1 MSVSAQR
8 ENLAARVGR
17 WSARHWKKAVFGW
30 LAFVVVAFGIGG
42 MIGTKSLSLTAAGPG
57 ESGDAQRILNNGFQ
71 QPAKELVLVQSA
83 SAVASS
89 AEFRAV
95 VRDVVRRLEAQ
106 PNATNVDSPF
116 ASASGGKVSAD
127 GHSALVEF
135 DIRGK
140 LEDAADKV
148 TPIEATLAK
157 AASANPQF
165 TVAEFGDGSA
175 NKAISDQFGKDLL
188 KAGAL
193 SLPVT
198 LGILLL
204 TFGALV
210 AAGIPLLLALT
221 SVFAALGLLAIPSHV
236 LPMDDAVNAVVLLIG
251 LAVGVDYSMFYL
263 KRAREERAAGRTE
276 CASIEAAAATS
287 GRSVLISGVTVMV
300 AMSAMFISGDATF
313 SSFAAATILVVA
325 VSVIGSL
332 TVLPAVLSKLGDRVN
347 KGKVPGLRSPDQRVG
362 ESRFWSAV
370 IGRVLAAAAPVG
382 RPGGR
387 LAGRNRPAGSPS
399 DTRRRAAR
407 SRTRARS
414 RSSSPTTRSRRHF
427 PVTRPPRRSSS
438 RQAMFARPRSG
449 PQSPT

>member
-1 MSVSAQR
+1 M
-8 ENLAARVGR
+8 
-17 WSARHWKKAVFGW
+17 
-30 LAFVVVAFGIGG
+30 
-42 MIGTKSLSLTAAGPG
+42 
-57 ESGDAQRILNNGFQ
+57 
-71 QPAKELVLVQSA
+71 QSA

-95 VRDVVRRLEAQ
+95 VQDVVRRLEAQ
-106 PNATNVDSPF
+106 PNVTNVDSPF

-135 DIRGK
+135 DIRGDV
-140 LEDAADKV
+140 EDAADKV

-165 TVAEFGDGSA
+165 TIAEFGDGSA

-287 GRSVLISGVTVMV
+287 GRSVLISGVTVIV

-313 SSFAAATILVVA
+313 SSFAAGTILVVA
-325 VSVIGSL
+325 VSVLGSL
-332 TVLPAVLSKLGDRVN
+332 TVLPAAALEARRPREQGQGAGPAQPRPARGREPFLERR
-347 KGKVPGLRSPDQRVG
+347 RSGP
-362 ESRFWSAV
+362 FF
-370 IGRVLAAAAPVG
+370 
-382 RPGGR
+382 GGR
-387 LAGRNRPAGSPS
+387 SCGEVWRPPADRNRPAGGPS
-399 DTRRRAAR
+399 THDAGQHRVVPALAQGDPVLRQDPGGI
-407 SRTRARS
+407 SR
-414 RSSSPTTRSRRHF
+414 
-427 PVTRPPRRSSS
+427 
-438 RQAMFARPRSG
+438 
-449 PQSPT
+449 